1 MTVHR
6 VLHIP
11 SVTYRRYR
19 ETITHSSVYSLLFL
33 LSLSLNRTKW
43 NAIAAISKIVALGM
57 KFPMCFRI
65 FLKRDETRDKKID
78 FNPFG
83 NFG

>member
-33 LSLSLNRTKW
+33 LSLSLNRTKCDQRDSSDFENCCTW
-43 NAIAAISKIVALGM
+43 NEIPDV
-57 KFPMCFRI
+57 FQ
-65 FLKRDETRDKKID
+65 
-78 FNPFG
+78 
-83 NFG
+83 NFFEER